1 VDGDGDVDIIDAKL
15 AAEFIVGLRDL
26 DALARWAAD
35 VRAPCQPAPGSAEN
49 IDVTDV
55 RWIAEFAIGVRT
67 EMFCLEVPLPR
78 RQPRR

>member
-35 VRAPCQPAPGSAEN
+35 VRGSVSARSGE
-49 IDVTDV
+49 
-55 RWIAEFAIGVRT
+55 
-67 EMFCLEVPLPR
+67 R
-78 RQPRR
+78 RER